1 MADLRQEERLLQ
13 YVHKSDESEERRKA
27 GRGEKR
33 RAQSRGMQ
41 PNHYN
46 HMQLMTNAIAGVR
59 IGSENAVFKV

>member
-13 YVHKSDESEERRKA
+13 YVHKSDESELEAER
-27 GRGEKR
+27 EKR

-41 PNHYN
+41 PNHYD